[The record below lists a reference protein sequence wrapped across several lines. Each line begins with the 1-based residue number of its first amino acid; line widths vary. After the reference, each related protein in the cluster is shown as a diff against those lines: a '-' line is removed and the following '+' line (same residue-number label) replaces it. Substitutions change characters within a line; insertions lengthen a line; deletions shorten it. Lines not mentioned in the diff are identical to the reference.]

1 MPRFL
6 PCYSEVSRRVLWTV
20 VLTLLLWP
28 LTMNSQPQFPTFYFF
43 PVPNTLLNTDG
54 NTNSQL
60 PFAVLGPVRYQQVY
74 DASQFSQL
82 PPGGAFLTRIFLRA
96 DCTSIRNWSATNLE
110 VRVST
115 TSKGPDQLS
124 PTFAA
129 NVGPDEIMVFSAAR
143 WAPPAI
149 CSLSFG
155 DSNWMMLSVPF
166 FYDPARGNLLVE
178 VRHAGIDWAA
188 NPAPLYESSLDA
200 QSVSGDSVSRAAAFS
215 ANADTA
221 EVLDSVGLATAF
233 EFRPTPTLYVR
244 SETNNVILTWPT
256 HPKTFCLQWS
266 DAAASGA
273 GWSDYSGPI
282 EGGDLWQETVLPAN
296 SLSGRKFFRLFWNTP
311 QPLPTAPVSPAVQ
324 VDPVIKP

>member
-6 PCYSEVSRRVLWTV
+6 PCYSEVSRRGLWTA

-43 PVPNTLLNTDG
+43 PVPNALLNTDG

-60 PFAVLGPVRYQQVY
+60 PFAVLGPVRHQQVY
-74 DASQFSQL
+74 DASQFGKL
-82 PPGGAFLTRIFLRA
+82 PPGGAFLTLIALRA
-96 DCTSIRNWSATNLE
+96 DFTSIRSWFATNLQ

-124 PTFAA
+124 PTFAE
-129 NVGPDEIMVFSAAR
+129 NVGLDEIMVFSAAK
-143 WAPPAI
+143 WAPPAT
-149 CSLSFG
+149 CVLSFIDG
-155 DSNWMMLSVPF
+155 NWMLLSVPF

-188 NPAPLYESSLDA
+188 NPAPLYQSSLDA
-200 QSVSGDSVSRAAAFS
+200 QSILGDPVSRAVAFS

-233 EFRPTPTLYVR
+233 EFFPTPSLYVR
-244 SETNNVILTWPT
+244 SETNNVSLTWSTNPE
-256 HPKTFCLQWS
+256 TFRLQWS

-282 EGGDLWQETVLPAN
+282 EGGALWQEAVLPAN

-311 QPLPTAPVSPAVQ
+311 QPLPTPPVSPAVQ